1 MEMHKKKYDSLIILI
16 PSFNELNNLKKFI
29 KEIHKRYKVLIIDD
43 CSSDNTSTWLKKNK
57 INFIKNKK
65 NIGYE
70 QSLIKGLKIL
80 SKVKKVEKIITMD
93 ADGQHKIKHIKKFIN
108 VSNNKNPD
116 LIIGSRKKKNRF
128 IESIISKIFQM
139 KYSLED
145 PLSGFKLY
153 KREKLKEMK
162 FDNFKK
168 FFLVDL
174 VLEFIKKKH
183 KVISINIETNKRF
196 DNPKVGDLMETN
208 FKMLSILACVIL
220 S

>member
-168 FFLVDL
+168 FF
-174 VLEFIKKKH
+174 F
-183 KVISINIETNKRF
+183 S
-196 DNPKVGDLMETN
+196 
-208 FKMLSILACVIL
+208 
-220 S
+220 

>member
-1 MEMHKKKYDSLIILI
+1 MHKKKYDSLIILI

-128 IESIISKIFQM
+128 IESMISKIFQM

-196 DNPKVGDLMETN
+196 DNPKVGDLMDTN

-220 S
+220 N

>member
-1 MEMHKKKYDSLIILI
+1 MYKKKYDSLIILI

-93 ADGQHKIKHIKKFIN
+93 ADGQHKTKHIKKFIN

-162 FDNFKK
+162 FDDFKQ

-196 DNPKVGDLMETN
+196 DNPKVGDLMDTN
-208 FKMLSILACVIL
+208 FKMLAVLAYVIL
-220 S
+220 N

>member
-1 MEMHKKKYDSLIILI
+1 MHKKKYDSLIILI

-93 ADGQHKIKHIKKFIN
+93 ADGQHKIKHIKKFIK

-153 KREKLKEMK
+153 KKEKLKKMK

-196 DNPKVGDLMETN
+196 DNPKVGDLMQTN
-208 FKMLSILACVIL
+208 FKMLSILVCVIL

>member
-1 MEMHKKKYDSLIILI
+1 MHKKKYDSLIILI

-70 QSLIKGLKIL
+70 RSLIKGLKIL

-153 KREKLKEMK
+153 KKEKLKKMK
-162 FDNFKK
+162 FGNFKN

-196 DNPKVGDLMETN
+196 DNPKVGDLMQTN
-208 FKMLSILACVIL
+208 FKMLSILVCVIL

>member
-1 MEMHKKKYDSLIILI
+1 MHKKKYDSLIILI

-108 VSNNKNPD
+108 VSNNKNVD

-162 FDNFKK
+162 FENFKK

-196 DNPKVGDLMETN
+196 DNPKVGDLMDTN

-220 S
+220 N

>member
-1 MEMHKKKYDSLIILI
+1 MHKKKYDSLVILI
-16 PSFNELNNLKKFI
+16 PSFNELTNLKKFI
-29 KEIHKRYKVLIIDD
+29 IEIHKRYKVLIIDD
-43 CSSDNTSTWLKKNK
+43 CSNDNTSTWLKKNK

-70 QSLIKGLKIL
+70 QSLIKGFKIL

-108 VSNNKNPD
+108 VANNKNPD
-116 LIIGSRKKKNRF
+116 LIIGSRKNKNRF
-128 IESIISKIFQM
+128 IESIISKIFQI
-139 KYSLED
+139 KYSLEE

-153 KREKLKEMK
+153 KREKLIEMK
-162 FDNFKK
+162 FDNFKN

-183 KVISINIETNKRF
+183 KVISIGIETNKRF
-196 DNPKVGDLMETN
+196 DNPKVGNLMYTN
-208 FKMLSILACVIL
+208 FKMLSILAGVML
-220 S
+220 N

>member
-1 MEMHKKKYDSLIILI
+1 MHKKKYDSLIILI

-162 FDNFKK
+162 FNNFKK

-196 DNPKVGDLMETN
+196 DNPKVGDLMQTN
-208 FKMLSILACVIL
+208 FKMLSILVCVIL

>member
-1 MEMHKKKYDSLIILI
+1 MHKKKYDSLIILI

-80 SKVKKVEKIITMD
+80 SKVKKVKKIITMD
-93 ADGQHKIKHIKKFIN
+93 ADGQHKMKHIKKFIN

-196 DNPKVGDLMETN
+196 DNPKVGDLMDTN

-220 S
+220 N

>member
-1 MEMHKKKYDSLIILI
+1 MYKKKYDSLIILI

-70 QSLIKGLKIL
+70 QSLIKGLMIL

-93 ADGQHKIKHIKKFIN
+93 ADGQHKMKYIKKFIN

-153 KREKLKEMK
+153 KKEKLKKMK
-162 FDNFKK
+162 FANLKK

-196 DNPKVGDLMETN
+196 DNPKVGDLMQTN
-208 FKMLSILACVIL
+208 FKMLSILVCVIL

>member
-1 MEMHKKKYDSLIILI
+1 MHKKKYDSLIILI

-93 ADGQHKIKHIKKFIN
+93 ADGQHKMKHIKKFIN
-108 VSNNKNPD
+108 VSNNKNAD

-196 DNPKVGDLMETN
+196 DNPKVGDLMDTN

-220 S
+220 N

>member
-1 MEMHKKKYDSLIILI
+1 MHKKKYDSLIILI

-153 KREKLKEMK
+153 KREKLKKMK
-162 FDNFKK
+162 FNNFKK

-196 DNPKVGDLMETN
+196 DNPKVGDLMDTN

-220 S
+220 N

>member
-1 MEMHKKKYDSLIILI
+1 MHKKKYDTLIILI

-29 KEIHKRYKVLIIDD
+29 KEIHKRYKVLIVDD

-108 VSNNKNPD
+108 VSNSKNPD

-196 DNPKVGDLMETN
+196 DNPKVGDLMDTN

-220 S
+220 N

>member
-1 MEMHKKKYDSLIILI
+1 MHKKKYDSLIILI

-70 QSLIKGLKIL
+70 QSLIKGLMIL
-80 SKVKKVEKIITMD
+80 SKVKRVEKIITMD
-93 ADGQHKIKHIKKFIN
+93 ADGQHKMKHIKKFIN
-108 VSNNKNPD
+108 ASNNKNPD

-196 DNPKVGDLMETN
+196 NNPKVGDLMDTN

-220 S
+220 N

>member
-1 MEMHKKKYDSLIILI
+1 MHKKKYDSLIILI

-57 INFIKNKK
+57 INFIRNKK

-70 QSLIKGLKIL
+70 RSLIKGLKIL
-80 SKVKKVEKIITMD
+80 SKEKKVEKIITMD

-153 KREKLKEMK
+153 KREKLKEIR
-162 FDNFKK
+162 FDNFKN

-196 DNPKVGDLMETN
+196 DNPKVGDLMDTN

-220 S
+220 N

>member
-1 MEMHKKKYDSLIILI
+1 MHKKKYDTLIILI

-57 INFIKNKK
+57 ISFIKNKK

-153 KREKLKEMK
+153 KREKLKEIR
-162 FDNFKK
+162 FDNFKN

-196 DNPKVGDLMETN
+196 DNPKVGDLMDTN

-220 S
+220 N

>member
-1 MEMHKKKYDSLIILI
+1 MHKKKYDTLIILI

-153 KREKLKEMK
+153 KREKLKEVK
-162 FDNFKK
+162 FNNLKN

-183 KVISINIETNKRF
+183 KVISINIETNKRL
-196 DNPKVGDLMETN
+196 DNSKIGNLMETN
-208 FKMLSILACVIL
+208 FKMLSILVCVIL

>member
-1 MEMHKKKYDSLIILI
+1 MHKKKYDSLIILI

-220 S
+220 N

>member
-1 MEMHKKKYDSLIILI
+1 MHKKKYDSLIILI

-153 KREKLKEMK
+153 KREKLKEIR
-162 FDNFKK
+162 FDNFKN

-196 DNPKVGDLMETN
+196 DNPKVGDLMQTN
-208 FKMLSILACVIL
+208 FKMLSILVCVIL

>member
-1 MEMHKKKYDSLIILI
+1 MHKKKYDSLIILI

-57 INFIKNKK
+57 INFIRNKK

-70 QSLIKGLKIL
+70 RSLIKGLKIL

-93 ADGQHKIKHIKKFIN
+93 ADGQHKMKHIKKFIN

-196 DNPKVGDLMETN
+196 DNPKVGDLMDTN

-220 S
+220 N

>member
-1 MEMHKKKYDSLIILI
+1 MHKKKYDSLIILI

-70 QSLIKGLKIL
+70 QSLIKGLRIL

-153 KREKLKEMK
+153 KKEKLKKMK

-196 DNPKVGDLMETN
+196 DNPKVGDLMDTN

-220 S
+220 N

>member
-1 MEMHKKKYDSLIILI
+1 MHKKKYDSLIILI

-93 ADGQHKIKHIKKFIN
+93 ADGQHKMKHIKKFIN

-128 IESIISKIFQM
+128 IESIISKIFQI

-174 VLEFIKKKH
+174 VLEFIKKKY

-196 DNPKVGDLMETN
+196 DNPKVGDLMDTN
-208 FKMLSILACVIL
+208 FKMLSILVCVIL

>member
-1 MEMHKKKYDSLIILI
+1 MHKKKYDSLIILI

-93 ADGQHKIKHIKKFIN
+93 ADGQHKVKYIKKFIN
-108 VSNNKNPD
+108 VSNNKNAD

-128 IESIISKIFQM
+128 IESTISKIFQM

-153 KREKLKEMK
+153 KKEKLKKIK

-196 DNPKVGDLMETN
+196 DNPKVGDLMQTN
-208 FKMLSILACVIL
+208 FKMLSILVCVIL

>member
-1 MEMHKKKYDSLIILI
+1 MHKKKYDSLIILI

-108 VSNNKNPD
+108 VSNNKNPE

-196 DNPKVGDLMETN
+196 DNPKVGDLMDTN

-220 S
+220 N

>member
-1 MEMHKKKYDSLIILI
+1 MHKKKYDSLIILI

-153 KREKLKEMK
+153 KKEKLKKMK

-220 S
+220 N

>member
-1 MEMHKKKYDSLIILI
+1 MHKKKYDSLIILI

-43 CSSDNTSTWLKKNK
+43 CSSDNTSTWLKKNR

-208 FKMLSILACVIL
+208 FKMLSILVCVIL

>member
-1 MEMHKKKYDSLIILI
+1 MHKKKYDSLIILI

-57 INFIKNKK
+57 INVIRNKK

-70 QSLIKGLKIL
+70 RSLIKGLKIL

-153 KREKLKEMK
+153 KSEKLKEMK

-196 DNPKVGDLMETN
+196 DNPKVGDLMDTN

-220 S
+220 N

>member
-1 MEMHKKKYDSLIILI
+1 MHKKKYDSLIILI

-70 QSLIKGLKIL
+70 RSLIKGLKIL

-196 DNPKVGDLMETN
+196 NNPKVGDLMDTN

-220 S
+220 N

>member
-1 MEMHKKKYDSLIILI
+1 MHKKKYDSLIILI

-174 VLEFIKKKH
+174 VLEFIEKKH

-196 DNPKVGDLMETN
+196 DNPKVGDLMDTN

-220 S
+220 N

>member
-1 MEMHKKKYDSLIILI
+1 MYKKRYDSLIILI

-70 QSLIKGLKIL
+70 QSLIKGLMIL
-80 SKVKKVEKIITMD
+80 SKVKRVEKIITMD
-93 ADGQHKIKHIKKFIN
+93 ADGQHKMKHIKKFIN

-183 KVISINIETNKRF
+183 KVISINIETDKRF

>member
-1 MEMHKKKYDSLIILI
+1 MHKKKYDSLIILI

-93 ADGQHKIKHIKKFIN
+93 ADGQHKMKHIKKFIN

-183 KVISINIETNKRF
+183 KVISINIETDKRF

>member
-1 MEMHKKKYDSLIILI
+1 MHKKKYDSLIILI

-29 KEIHKRYKVLIIDD
+29 KNIHKRYKVLIIDD

-93 ADGQHKIKHIKKFIN
+93 ADGQHKMKHIKKFIN

-153 KREKLKEMK
+153 KREKLKEIR

-196 DNPKVGDLMETN
+196 DNPKVGDLMNTN

-220 S
+220 N

>member
-1 MEMHKKKYDSLIILI
+1 MHKKKYDSLIILI

-153 KREKLKEMK
+153 KKEKLKKMK

-196 DNPKVGDLMETN
+196 DNPKVGDLMQTN
-208 FKMLSILACVIL
+208 FKMLSILVCVIL

>member
-1 MEMHKKKYDSLIILI
+1 MHKKKYDSLIILI

-70 QSLIKGLKIL
+70 QSLIKGLMIL

-162 FDNFKK
+162 FDNFKN

-196 DNPKVGDLMETN
+196 DNPKVGDLMDTN

-220 S
+220 N

>member
-1 MEMHKKKYDSLIILI
+1 MHKKKYDTLIILI

-43 CSSDNTSTWLKKNK
+43 CSNDNTSTWLKKNK

-70 QSLIKGLKIL
+70 QSLIKGFKIL

-93 ADGQHKIKHIKKFIN
+93 ADGQHKMRHIKKFIH

-153 KREKLKEMK
+153 KREKLKKMK
-162 FDNFKK
+162 FDNFKN

-183 KVISINIETNKRF
+183 KVISIKIETNKRF
-196 DNPKVGDLMETN
+196 DNPKVGDLMDTN

-220 S
+220 N

>member
-1 MEMHKKKYDSLIILI
+1 MHKKKYDSLIILI

-93 ADGQHKIKHIKKFIN
+93 ADGQHKMKHIKKFIN

-162 FDNFKK
+162 FDDFKK

-196 DNPKVGDLMETN
+196 DNPKVGDLMDTN

-220 S
+220 N